1 MPSVITMTSG
11 IFASTASITASL
23 VPAGGTNT
31 TETSAPVA
39 AMASATVPNT
49 GTSVPAELDRL
60 AGLARVGPADDLG
73 ARRGASGPRACAPRS
88 R

>member
-1 MPSVITMTSG
+1 MASMT
-11 IFASTASITASL
+11 AVL

-39 AMASATVPNT
+39 AMASATVPKT
-49 GTSVPAELDRL
+49 GTSVPPSSMDWPALR
-60 AGLARVGPADDLG
+60 GLVPPTTWAPA
-73 ARRGASGPRACAPRS
+73 AIMRACAGGPPS